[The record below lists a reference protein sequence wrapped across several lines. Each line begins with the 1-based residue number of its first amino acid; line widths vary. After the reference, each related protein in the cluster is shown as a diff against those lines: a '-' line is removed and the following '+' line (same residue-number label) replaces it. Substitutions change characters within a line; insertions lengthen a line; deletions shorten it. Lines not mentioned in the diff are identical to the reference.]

1 MTVPLVTM
9 AAFSEIQQSGGDLA
23 LAVAPA
29 PARPRPGGGR
39 FLIIIG
45 LLLAILA
52 GAGVFLLG
60 NFGGGTSIGGGPT
73 QTVVVAAQSIPI
85 RHKIADSDLTTTK
98 ISGSLPNTFAAT
110 TEVKGLI
117 SEITISKGALIT
129 SDMLARD
136 LGLIPAGAAPA
147 YLPLPSGYVAM
158 TIPTGEQQGV
168 AGHITLDDYITVI
181 ASASLTI
188 FSSSGQQLPGPPK
201 VVSKTVFTNVHIIG
215 LGPASANVQPASG
228 TSATSGGSS
237 GVTSGVTSSLTIELT
252 QCDAEYFTWFLGNTT
267 LRYTLESPNDY
278 LKQPPS
284 APDPTCPTVLSAQG
298 VTQKEVEAR
307 YHFTT
312 L

>member
-1 MTVPLVTM
+1 
-9 AAFSEIQQSGGDLA
+9 
-23 LAVAPA
+23 
-29 PARPRPGGGR
+29 
-39 FLIIIG
+39 

-60 NFGGGTSIGGGPT
+60 NFGGGGGAIGGGPNE
-73 QTVVVAAQSIPI
+73 TVVVAAQSIPI
-85 RHKIADSDLTTTK
+85 RHQITDADLTTTK
-98 ISGSLPNTFAAT
+98 ISGTLQNTYT
-110 TEVKGLI
+110 KTGDVKGLI
-117 SEITISKGALIT
+117 SEIQITKGALIT

-136 LGLIPAGAAPA
+136 AGLIPAGSAPA
-147 YLPLPSGYVAM
+147 YLPLASGYVAM

-168 AGHITLDDYITVI
+168 AGHITLGDYITVI

-188 FSSSGQQLPGPPK
+188 FSASGQQAGPAK

-228 TSATSGGSS
+228 GAGGGGAQGAT
-237 GVTSGVTSSLTIELT
+237 TGVTSSLTIELT
-252 QCDAEYFTWFLGNTT
+252 QCDAEFFTWFLGNTT
-267 LRYTLESPNDY
+267 LRYTLESFNDY

-284 APDPTCPTVLSAQG
+284 APDPTCPTIGTAQG

-307 YHFTT
+307 FHFTA